1 MSRRLTICTVHMF
14 VYRWRDSHFV
24 FFILQI
30 FIFILISKEMMW
42 KGIAH
47 LLHFKMYYCKCMYN
61 CTYTVMNSVHVHTCI
76 SICSSTCVYIM
87 FVMMF
92 VYICATTNPKFL
104 LFNVPF
110 SLVDSD
116 DEKIELYAK
125 KTF

>member
-1 MSRRLTICTVHMF
+1 MHKHMF
-14 VYRWRDSHFV
+14 FYMFRVIIV
-24 FFILQI
+24 F
-30 FIFILISKEMMW
+30 KVN
-42 KGIAH
+42 H
-47 LLHFKMYYCKCMYN
+47 
-61 CTYTVMNSVHVHTCI
+61 HV
-76 SICSSTCVYIM
+76 CVYIM